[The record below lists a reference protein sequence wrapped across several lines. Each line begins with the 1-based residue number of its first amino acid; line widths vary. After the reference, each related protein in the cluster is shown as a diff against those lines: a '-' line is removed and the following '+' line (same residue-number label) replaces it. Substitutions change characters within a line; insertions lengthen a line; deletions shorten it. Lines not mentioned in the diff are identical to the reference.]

1 MSERRVLVTG
11 ASGFVGRWTLEPLLA
26 AGYEVH
32 AVCRHEPPPAPAGVR
47 WQRADVLAHDGHDA
61 LLAEVA
67 PTHLL
72 HLAWYAE
79 PARYW
84 TSAENVRWAAATL
97 ALVHAFAAHGGRRVA
112 VAGTCAE
119 YRWGDAGRCVEG
131 ITPLEPATLYG
142 IAKHATHALLDGAA
156 DELGIELAWGRIFL
170 LYGPGEA
177 PQRLVAAVASAL
189 VAGERAATGDGT
201 QVRDL
206 LHVADVGAALVALLD
221 SPVCGAVNIGSG
233 VGLALLEVIKE
244 IGVAA
249 GRPDLL
255 DVGVL
260 APRPGDPAQLV
271 ADVTRLRDEVGFFPR
286 FELRDG
292 IEQTVAWWRDALAA
306 G

>member
-1 MSERRVLVTG
+1 MSEPRVLVTG

-32 AVCRHEPPPAPAGVR
+32 AVCRREPPPAPAGVR
-47 WQRADVLAHDGHDA
+47 WQRADLLAPDGHDA

-72 HLAWYAE
+72 HLAWHAE
-79 PARYW
+79 HTSFW

-97 ALVHAFAAHGGRRVA
+97 ALVHAFAAHGGNRVA

-142 IAKHATHALLDGAA
+142 VAKHATHTLLDAA
-156 DELGIELAWGRIFL
+156 QDGLGIELAWGRIFL

-201 QVRDL
+201 QVRDF
-206 LHVADVGAALVALLD
+206 LHVGDVGAALVALLD

-233 VGLALLEVIKE
+233 VGLALLEVITE
-244 IGVAA
+244 IGVAV

-255 DVGVL
+255 DVGAL
-260 APRPGDPAQLV
+260 ASRPGDPAQLV
-271 ADVTRLRDEVGFFPR
+271 ADVTRLRDEVGFVPS